1 MLLLHVEEATPE
13 GSEII
18 HDMPIEVAN
27 PILPQAVDFVEGRI
41 DS

>member
-1 MLLLHVEEATPE
+1 MLLLHAEEATTE

-18 HDMPIEVAN
+18 PDMPFVVAN
-27 PILPQAVDFVEGRI
+27 PILPQAVDFVEGNI